1 MIDNLTVYELFHN
14 TNFFGVCETAA
25 DVVAKEAEISDFQL
39 DVGVSVMIKFKYS
52 NSATSPTLNISGSG
66 AIPIC
71 LTNPSETSVSWEEWD
86 VIPFTYD
93 GTYWQMTSN
102 PGVKVTQIPTDTT
115 NSDFEVLFSG
125 TADNDE
131 HIEEARK
138 SKYLK
143 FNPSEKTL
151 YVNDG
156 NESQGTETVTDLFED
171 TSLVSYSMTAD
182 VNWHNYYNAFW
193 FRGIQSK
200 TLLKYNPS
208 ISNNVIEIRY
218 KIECI
223 NPPAEQTDYT
233 KVCIGIKSTSQDIA
247 DVNSTDTD
255 FIAKNIH
262 QLEERNQV
270 IEDVLRVNASSNYYL
285 YVIANNQS
293 MFLEKLETVQYEGL
307 LINRSYLTN
316 NELGVIKTANN
327 VTTSLKVKDN
337 DVVLSGD
344 TWNGTHTSLK
354 DAVATVGQTESLI
367 NERYELLFSGTAD
380 NTSRVEGTQKSEGLT
395 YNPYNRNM
403 IIKDNYYSTDTKG
416 YIVDIR
422 PRIFNMVYK
431 NDGSDTSYERQI
443 YMGYADAGIRNPF
456 ISLIANDGTHSN
468 EKSINI
474 TTNDITLSA
483 NGTYASDATW
493 DGTNASLKTAIS
505 QKLSL
510 NGGTVSGDIT
520 AVSFTSGQINLSGVS
535 ADIELNNATWDGVNN
550 SLRHAINQLYRT
562 VTVTFSTG
570 TGEISEYITSATLS
584 AAGITNL
591 SQWTIVGLMYN
602 DPGYNDA
609 NHWDTPRV
617 VNGSMNLTAM
627 LDYTNNR
634 IKIDYLGANG
644 SRTFR
649 VTLVKTTL

>member
-25 DVVAKEAEISDFQL
+25 DVVAKEVQISDFQL

-102 PGVKVTQIPTDTT
+102 PGVKVTQIPTDIT

-151 YVNDG
+151 CVNDG
-156 NESQGTETVTDLFED
+156 YESQGTETVTNLFED
-171 TSLVSYSMTAD
+171 TSLISYSMTAD
-182 VNWHNYYNAFW
+182 VGWYNNYNAFW

-233 KVCIGIKSTSQDIA
+233 KVCIGIKSTSQNIA
-247 DVNSTDTD
+247 DVSSTDTD

-307 LINRSYLTN
+307 LINRSYLTD

-327 VTTSLKVKDN
+327 VTTSLKVKD
-337 DVVLSGD
+337 DDIVLSGTD
-344 TWNGTHTSLK
+344 NTWDGIHTSLK
-354 DAVATVGQTESLI
+354 DIVKMGICLSQSLSGSTDISDTTPINLGGTMIQGNGRPILIQIYGVIKTDRNTSSLVMYIDGVEKVRAVTNSTTPMKVDGSAVVYLDARIHTVSFKLVPQ
-367 NERYELLFSGTAD
+367 D
-380 NTSRVEGTQKSEGLT
+380 NT
-395 YNPYNRNM
+395 
-403 IIKDNYYSTDTKG
+403 
-416 YIVDIR
+416 
-422 PRIFNMVYK
+422 
-431 NDGSDTSYERQI
+431 
-443 YMGYADAGIRNPF
+443 
-456 ISLIANDGTHSN
+456 
-468 EKSINI
+468 
-474 TTNDITLSA
+474 TT
-483 NGTYASDATW
+483 
-493 DGTNASLKTAIS
+493 
-505 QKLSL
+505 
-510 NGGTVSGDIT
+510 
-520 AVSFTSGQINLSGVS
+520 
-535 ADIELNNATWDGVNN
+535 
-550 SLRHAINQLYRT
+550 
-562 VTVTFSTG
+562 
-570 TGEISEYITSATLS
+570 ATLC
-584 AAGITNL
+584 A
-591 SQWTIVGLMYN
+591 YN
-602 DPGYNDA
+602 TYGY
-609 NHWDTPRV
+609 T
-617 VNGSMNLTAM
+617 M
-627 LDYTNNR
+627 
-634 IKIDYLGANG
+634 IGA
-644 SRTFR
+644 
-649 VTLVKTTL
+649 